1 MSSSQ
6 LKSDQH
12 HLLSEYI
19 ISLLK
24 KNNVFTV
31 LDFVNEKTQNLI
43 TYTNL
48 TYSDVIEIRNDFIKI
63 KSPEIFNAL
72 DHYTSFSEHFKYIP
86 TGIENLDELLVYG
99 LSNQIFEICGLSA
112 TGKSQVCKTIALNVA
127 QYQQLDVL
135 YIDTKRDFSVQRLV
149 QILINR
155 RCSKAVSVA
164 LFKVNTYNYSQM

>member
-1 MSSSQ
+1 MSSNQ
-6 LKSDQH
+6 LTSDQH
-12 HLLSEYI
+12 HLLSEYV
-19 ISLLK
+19 ISLLN
-24 KNNVFTV
+24 KNNISTI

-43 TYTNL
+43 SYTNL
-48 TYSDVIEIRNDFIKI
+48 TFSDVIEIRNDFIKI

-72 DHYTSFSEHFKYIP
+72 DHYKSFSENFKYIP
-86 TGIENLDELLVYG
+86 TGIVNLDDLLVYG
-99 LSNQIFEICGLSA
+99 LSNQIFEFCGLSA
-112 TGKSQVCKTIALNVA
+112 TGKSQVCNTIAVNVA

-164 LFKVNTYNYSQM
+164 SFKVNT